1 VDFSPEALLLSMG
14 ESTNPNLVR
23 VAARP
28 VYELETEG
36 LEVKEFRKVPVTIGM
51 DRVWDPTGFPGKR
64 AVGLWDFVRVAD
76 LPSGKYLGVE
86 IGPVGD
92 FPVSHVMCP
101 CGTYRTE
108 VLKTTNSYQ

>member
-1 VDFSPEALLLSMG
+1 MG

-28 VYELETEG
+28 VYALETEG
-36 LEVKEFRKVPVTIGM
+36 QEVKGFRKVPGTIGI
-51 DRVWDPTGFPGKR
+51 DRVWDPTDFPGKR
-64 AVGLWDFVRVAD
+64 ALRLGEFVRVAD
-76 LPSGKYLGVE
+76 LPLGKYLGVE
-86 IGPVGD
+86 VGPVGD

-108 VLKTTNSYQ
+108 VLKTTKSYQ